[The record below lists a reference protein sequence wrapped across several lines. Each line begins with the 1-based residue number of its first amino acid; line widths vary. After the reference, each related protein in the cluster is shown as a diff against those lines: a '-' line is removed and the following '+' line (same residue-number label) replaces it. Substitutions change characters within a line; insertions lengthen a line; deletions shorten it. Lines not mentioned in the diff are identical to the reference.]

1 MSQNTQEPRDY
12 DVVLGGHNI
21 IPATGVVL
29 GGIAGV
35 KRRFASAI
43 AEHRVAAVKEAKKY
57 GKAGLEIGIKA
68 LQDESELVQKTA
80 YLQLRERKE
89 EEVRQAL
96 RQFNYYRFFECLR
109 TVKAGEQ
116 IALNS
121 TGEKAAFLASNRTI
135 KVVDLNAMELLYAI
149 PKYPRNQQYFII
161 SDDGEVLV
169 RSIKAAKSF
178 VEIWVGGELEHTL
191 YGHQGEIR
199 AIALSPDAKFLATG
213 GDDRCIKIWDISS
226 GKLILNISPLLM
238 WGTHK
243 ESIIRLAFSPDG
255 KTLVSSDV
263 SRSIKLWN
271 WQNRS
276 EPQTLNMVGYSLAIS
291 PDGQMLATGCFKGII
306 TILTLDGKIVQTLN
320 PDSHLLHYLFR
331 CIAFSPDG
339 KTIVV
344 GDGYQKSIDFWNI
357 KTGKLIRSFTGEDIS
372 PDCLAFSWDGQS
384 LIAGSNDKTIKI
396 WGI

>member
-1 MSQNTQEPRDY
+1 MTHNTQEPRDY

-43 AEHRVAAVKEAKKY
+43 AEHRMAAVKEAKKY

-80 YLQLRERKE
+80 YLQLRGRKE
-89 EEVRQAL
+89 EAVRQAL

-116 IALNS
+116 ITLNS
-121 TGEKAAFLASNRTI
+121 NGEKAAFLASNRKI
-135 KVVDLNAMELLYAI
+135 KVADLTTMELLYAI
-149 PKYPRNQQYFII
+149 PRYPRNQQSFII
-161 SDDGEVLV
+161 SDDGEILV
-169 RSIKAAKSF
+169 RSIKTTKSF
-178 VEIWVGGELEHTL
+178 VEIWVGGELEHTF
-191 YGHQGEIR
+191 YGHEGEIR
-199 AIALSPDAKFLATG
+199 AIALSPDGKTLATG

-243 ESIIRLAFSPDG
+243 ESITRLEFSPDG
-255 KTLVSSDV
+255 KTLISNDI
-263 SRSIKLWN
+263 SRTIKLWN

-276 EPQTLNMVGYSLAIS
+276 EPQTLNTVGYSLAIS
-291 PDGQMLATGCFKGII
+291 PDGQMLAAGCFKGTI
-306 TILTLDGKIVQTLN
+306 TIFTLDGDIIQTFD
-320 PDSHLLHYLFR
+320 PPSHLFHYLFR
-331 CIAFSPDG
+331 CVAFSPDG
-339 KTIVV
+339 KTIVI
-344 GDGYQKSIDFWNI
+344 GDSYQKTINFWHVR
-357 KTGKLIRSFTGEDIS
+357 TGKLIHSLSGDDIS
-372 PDCLAFSWDGQS
+372 PNCLAFSWNGQS
-384 LIAGSNDKTIKI
+384 LIAGNQDKTLKI

>member
-1 MSQNTQEPRDY
+1 MTQNTQEPREY
-12 DVVLGGHNI
+12 DVVLGGQNI
-21 IPATGVVL
+21 IPATGAVL

-35 KRRFASAI
+35 KRRFASAV

-68 LQDESELVQKTA
+68 LEDESELVQKTA
-80 YLQLRERKE
+80 YLQLRRRKE
-89 EEVRQAL
+89 EEVKQAL
-96 RQFNYYRFFECLR
+96 SKINYYRFFECLR

-121 TGEKAAFLASNRTI
+121 TGDKAAFLASNRTI

-149 PKYPRNQQYFII
+149 PKYPRNQQSFII
-161 SDDGEVLV
+161 SDDGEILV
-169 RSIKAAKSF
+169 RNIKAAKSF
-178 VEIWVGGELEHTL
+178 VEIWVEGELQHTL

-199 AIALSPDAKFLATG
+199 AIALSHDSKTLATG
-213 GDDRCIKIWDISS
+213 GDDRCIKIWDITS

-255 KTLVSSDV
+255 KTLISNDI
-263 SRSIKLWN
+263 SRTIKLWN

-276 EPQTLNMVGYSLAIS
+276 EPHTLNMVGYSLAIS
-291 PDGQMLATGCFKGII
+291 PDGQMLAAGCFKGTI
-306 TILTLDGKIVQTLN
+306 TILTPDGKIIQTLD
-320 PDSHLLHYLFR
+320 PHPHLLHYLFR
-331 CIAFSPDG
+331 CSAFSPDG
-339 KTIVV
+339 TTLVI
-344 GDGYQKSIDFWNI
+344 GDGYQKSINFWNVR
-357 KTGKLIRSFTGEDIS
+357 TGKLMHSLTGDDIL
-372 PDCLAFSWDGQS
+372 PNCLAFSSDGQS
-384 LIAGSNDKTIKI
+384 LSAGSNDKTIKI

>member
-1 MSQNTQEPRDY
+1 MTHNTQEPRDY
-12 DVVLGGHNI
+12 DVVLGGNNI
-21 IPATGVVL
+21 VPATGVVL

-43 AEHRVAAVKEAKKY
+43 AEHRMAAVKEAKKY

-68 LQDESELVQKTA
+68 LADESELVQKTA

-89 EEVRQAL
+89 EAVRQAL
-96 RQFNYYRFFECLR
+96 RKFNYYRFFECLR

-116 IALNS
+116 IAINS
-121 TGEKAAFLASNRTI
+121 NGEKAAFLASNRTI
-135 KVVDLNAMELLYAI
+135 KIVDLNAMELLYAI
-149 PKYPRNQQYFII
+149 PKYPRNQQCFII
-161 SDDGEVLV
+161 SNDGEILV
-169 RSIKAAKSF
+169 RSIKAAKSC

-199 AIALSPDAKFLATG
+199 AIALSPDGKILATG

-263 SRSIKLWN
+263 SRSIKLWK
-271 WQNRS
+271 WENRS
-276 EPQTLNMVGYSLAIS
+276 EPHTLNMVGYSLAIS
-291 PDGQMLATGCFKGII
+291 PDGQILAAGCFKGTIA
-306 TILTLDGKIVQTLN
+306 ILTMDGEIIHTFD
-320 PDSHLLHYLFR
+320 PHSHVLHYLFR
-331 CIAFSPDG
+331 CAAFSPDG
-339 KTIVV
+339 QTLAMGDSYQKTINL
-344 GDGYQKSIDFWNI
+344 WNTR
-357 KTGKLIRSFTGEDIS
+357 TGKLIHSLTGDDIA
-372 PDCLAFSWDGQS
+372 PTCLAFSWDGQT
-384 LIAGSNDKTIKI
+384 LIAGCVNKNIKF

>member
-1 MSQNTQEPRDY
+1 MTQNTQEPREY
-12 DVVLGGHNI
+12 DVVLGGQNI
-21 IPATGVVL
+21 IPATGAVL
-29 GGIAGV
+29 GGVAGV

-43 AEHRVAAVKEAKKY
+43 AEHRIAAVKEAKKY

-68 LQDESELVQKTA
+68 LEDESEQVQKTA
-80 YLQLRERKE
+80 YLQLRGRKE

-96 RQFNYYRFFECLR
+96 RQFNCYRFFECLR

-116 IALNS
+116 ITLNS
-121 TGEKAAFLASNRTI
+121 NGEKAAFLASNRTI

-149 PKYPRNQQYFII
+149 PKYPRNQQFFII
-161 SDDGEVLV
+161 SDDGKILA

-178 VEIWVGGELEHTL
+178 VEIWVEGELEHTF

-199 AIALSPDAKFLATG
+199 AIALGPDGKTLATA
-213 GDDRCIKIWDISS
+213 GDDRCIKIWDVSS

-255 KTLVSSDV
+255 KILLSSDV
-263 SRSIKLWN
+263 SRAIKLWK

-276 EPQTLNMVGYSLAIS
+276 EPHTLNMVGYSLAIS
-291 PDGQMLATGCFKGII
+291 PDGQMLAAGCYKGTI
-306 TILTLDGKIVQTLN
+306 TILTLDGEIIQTLE
-320 PDSHLLHYLFR
+320 PDSHVFHYLVR

-339 KTIVV
+339 KTLVI
-344 GDGYQKSIDFWNI
+344 GDSYQKSINFWNVR
-357 KTGKLIRSFTGEDIS
+357 TGKLMHSLTGDDIS
-372 PDCLAFSWDGQS
+372 PNCLAFSWDGQS
-384 LIAGSNDKTIKI
+384 LIAGNQDKTIKI